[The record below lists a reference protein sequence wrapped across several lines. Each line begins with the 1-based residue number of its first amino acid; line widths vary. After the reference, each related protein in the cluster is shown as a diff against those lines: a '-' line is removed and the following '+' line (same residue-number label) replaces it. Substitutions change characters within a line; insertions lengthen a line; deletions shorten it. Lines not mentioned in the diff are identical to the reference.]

1 MNRFLVAVALTAV
14 FGLGTSTKAQAQ
26 ISYGYTVPVYGGVE
40 STATT
45 YSPFGSTTTTAYY
58 SPFTGLQT
66 QTTGSYQSVY
76 GSKTYM
82 SYYSPFTGLVGQ
94 SYTTNPFGAANTLT
108 YGYNPYTGDRY
119 GTGIYQPNTYVYPN
133 VGYNYGFLR
142 RRYY

>member
-1 MNRFLVAVALTAV
+1 MNRFLVAVALTAIL
-14 FGLGTSTKAQAQ
+14 GLATSTKVQAQ

-45 YSPFGSTTTTAYY
+45 YSPFGSTTTNTFY

-66 QTTGSYQSVY
+66 QSSGSYQSVY
-76 GSKTYM
+76 GTKTFM

-108 YGYNPYTGDRY
+108 YGYNPYTGYRY
-119 GTGIYQPNTYVYPN
+119 GTGIYQPNTYVYPS
-133 VGYNYGFLR
+133 VGYGYGFLR
-142 RRYY
+142 RHY